1 MQLNPNLPGK
11 LDGIIH
17 DFACGLDEYLLNCEA
32 KQFQYLRVLVDGS
45 HWQRRGKSNQ
55 IIKGKEA
62 ITDAVTDSILM
73 NTKNTSNLDLI
84 AKVENRCI
92 VN

>member
-1 MQLNPNLPGK
+1 M
-11 LDGIIH
+11 
-17 DFACGLDEYLLNCEA
+17 GLI
-32 KQFQYLRVLVDGS
+32 GS
-45 HWQRRGKSNQ
+45 HRRGKRNQ